1 MLFMADIFVRIET
14 VSATLCFF
22 FYDWKPAGTEQDVGH
37 RNLLLQWCF
46 VSITQSVVVF
56 VYFCPSSGVNKT
68 PLRQRGVWVMRLAS
82 LEALHLT
89 GHEVSS
95 GDPRE
100 MDMRLEETLYAIF
113 LCVFMRFPT
122 MSCTATH
129 NRCHINQCIENTK
142 HYKSRGSKELRHNK
156 TKKQQ
161 NRSCKKFK
169 YIKKV
174 KQR

>member
-1 MLFMADIFVRIET
+1 
-14 VSATLCFF
+14 
-22 FYDWKPAGTEQDVGH
+22 
-37 RNLLLQWCF
+37 
-46 VSITQSVVVF
+46 
-56 VYFCPSSGVNKT
+56 
-68 PLRQRGVWVMRLAS
+68 MRLAS

-100 MDMRLEETLYAIF
+100 MDMRLEETIYAIF

-156 TKKQQ
+156 TKNSKTDHVK
-161 NRSCKKFK
+161 NLNTLKK
-169 YIKKV
+169 
-174 KQR
+174 

>member
-1 MLFMADIFVRIET
+1 M
-14 VSATLCFF
+14 
-22 FYDWKPAGTEQDVGH
+22 GTEQDVGH

-68 PLRQRGVWVMRLAS
+68 PLRQRGVWVMRLVS

-89 GHEVSS
+89 GHGVSS

-100 MDMRLEETLYAIF
+100 MDMRLEETIYAIF
-113 LCVFMRFPT
+113 LCVFMRIPT

-129 NRCHINQCIENTK
+129 NRCHIN
-142 HYKSRGSKELRHNK
+142 
-156 TKKQQ
+156 
-161 NRSCKKFK
+161 
-169 YIKKV
+169 
-174 KQR
+174 